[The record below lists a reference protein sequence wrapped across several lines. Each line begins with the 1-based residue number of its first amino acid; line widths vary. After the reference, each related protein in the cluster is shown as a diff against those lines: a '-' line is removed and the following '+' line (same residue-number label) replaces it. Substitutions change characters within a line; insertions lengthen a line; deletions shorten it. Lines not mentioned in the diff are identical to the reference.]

1 MLMCYMLNQCLLYF
15 FYENNKSSNFNK
27 YLFVFMLIDFVAF
40 IFIILRD
47 FFFTILWGIDGHE
60 IVLQETRSDGDAN
73 ASYEAYRVGESEGF

>member
-40 IFIILRD
+40 IFILRD
-47 FFFTILWGIDGHE
+47 IFFTILWGIDGHE

>member
-40 IFIILRD
+40 IFILRD
-47 FFFTILWGIDGHE
+47 IFL
-60 IVLQETRSDGDAN
+60 
-73 ASYEAYRVGESEGF
+73 